1 MNTTPWTDED
11 LMAYADEQ
19 LAGERRAQLAAAL
32 AADAALRQRVD
43 MLAAQRRRVAAAFAD
58 VLDEPVPDRL
68 GALLA
73 PPAVAAP
80 PAVVDLA
87 AERERRAA
95 ERERRDA
102 ARKPGLSWAHWGGM
116 AASVALGV
124 VLGLQMASRGGAG
137 GDALLAEVDG
147 RVLAGARLAQA
158 LGTQAAGETSASGV
172 SVQLSFIGKDG
183 HYCRTFSTE
192 RVAGLACR
200 DASRWAVQTTVA
212 AESGALA
219 SGGMRQ
225 AASALPRAVLEAVD
239 ARIDGVTLTAEQE
252 RAAREK
258 GWQR

>member
-19 LAGERRAQLAAAL
+19 LAGERRAQLAAAM
-32 AADAALRQRVD
+32 ATDAALRQRVD
-43 MLAAQRRRVAAAFAD
+43 TLAAQRRRVAAAFAD

-68 GALLA
+68 AALLA
-73 PPAVAAP
+73 PPTAATAAP
-80 PAVVDLA
+80 PVVNLA
-87 AERERRAA
+87 AERERRT
-95 ERERRDA
+95 A
-102 ARKPGLSWAHWGGM
+102 ARQPGLSWVHWGGM

-124 VLGLQMASRGGAG
+124 VLGLQMGSRGGAG

-147 RVLAGARLAQA
+147 RVLAGARLSQA
-158 LGTQAAGETSASGV
+158 LGKQAAGETSASGV
-172 SVQLSFIGKDG
+172 SVQLSFVGKDG

-192 RVAGLACR
+192 RMAGLACR

-212 AESGALA
+212 AETGALA
-219 SGGMRQ
+219 NGDMRQ

-252 RAAREK
+252 RAARDK